1 LVIAFPKKIVKMD
14 FASRIKILS
23 FQYSKNTRRLRT
35 LSPLSGSRNLAEER
49 FEEDQKKK
57 KPAIGDIDPSYG
69 TLTKITEIPVLKAE
83 LDGTGK
89 QLSLHLD
96 LSASISGKIQMD
108 LSDTSTFKSSEDQ
121 MLYVQSL
128 DIEIDGVEYLHAG
141 ADEVIGGSMD
151 ILSRILV
158 MVMFV
163 VLMLSPKYGI
173 DIIKVFQSADY
184 MLFFNVPAPT
194 N

>member
-1 LVIAFPKKIVKMD
+1 MD

-35 LSPLSGSRNLAEER
+35 LSPLSGSRNLAEEI

-57 KPAIGDIDPSYG
+57 KPAIGDIDPFYG

-89 QLSLHLD
+89 QLSLYLD

-184 MLFFNVPAPT
+184 MLFFNVAAPT